1 MSEGVSSVSTVIFV
15 FTRFR
20 TAILVPCSTG
30 SEMIRVKFQIQ
41 SMVLRYDVSHGQCQ
55 YVAYEFHYL
64 FLLGPQYMAYELHYS
79 FLLGP
84 HSEY

>member
-1 MSEGVSSVSTVIFV
+1 
-15 FTRFR
+15 
-20 TAILVPCSTG
+20 
-30 SEMIRVKFQIQ
+30 MIKVKFQIQ
-41 SMVLRYDVSHGQCQ
+41 SMVLSYDVSHGQCQ